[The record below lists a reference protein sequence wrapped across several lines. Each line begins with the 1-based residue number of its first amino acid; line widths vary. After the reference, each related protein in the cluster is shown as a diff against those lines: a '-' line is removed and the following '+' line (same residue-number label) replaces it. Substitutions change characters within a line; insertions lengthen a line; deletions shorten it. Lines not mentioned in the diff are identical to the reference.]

1 VNFDPQDHTSDLNVL
16 KGLESLGLH
25 NIGRVYA
32 NLVTPALYEEVI
44 RRREGMIALAGPL
57 VVRTG
62 HHTGR
67 SANDKFMV
75 DDPTTHDHVWWGKIN
90 RPFDSARFEG
100 LFRRILAYLQGQD
113 LYVQDLYAGA
123 DPSHRLRVRIITE
136 TAWHSLFSRTLFLR
150 PTREEL
156 PQFQPDFTI
165 VHAPHFHS
173 RPDIDGTSSE
183 TFIVL
188 DMTRRMVIIG
198 GTSYAG
204 EIKKSVF
211 TAMNY
216 LLPFQKVMP
225 MHCSANVGKSGDAA
239 LFFGLSGTGK
249 TSLSADPD
257 RTLVGDDE
265 HGWSDEGVFNF
276 EGGCYAKVIRLSQQA
291 EPDIYACT
299 RRFGTILEN
308 VVIDATWRNLNLDDD
323 SITENTRAAY
333 PLTHVANSVPSGR
346 AGHPD
351 NVMFLSA
358 DAFGVLPPIA
368 KLTPEQAMYYFIS
381 GYTAKLGGT
390 EKGLGREPQATFSV
404 CFGAPFMALHPTVYA
419 KLLAER
425 ISKHHSQVWLVN
437 TGWSGGPY
445 GVGSR
450 MEIGFTR
457 AMIKAALSGD
467 LASVPCVPHPVF
479 GFAVPQSC
487 PGVPNEVLDP
497 RKTWPE
503 ASKYDDAALALA
515 KRFRDNFAQ
524 FAGGVADDILK
535 AGPRA

>member
-1 VNFDPQDHTSDLNVL
+1 MLDQQHLASDTHVFNGL
-16 KGLESLGLH
+16 KALGLH

-44 RRREGMIALAGPL
+44 RRREGLMALSGPL

-67 SANDKFMV
+67 SANDKFLV
-75 DDPTTHDHVWWGKIN
+75 DDATTHPHVWWGKVN
-90 RPFDSARFEG
+90 RPFDSGRFES
-100 LFRRILAYLQGQD
+100 LYRKVLAYLQGQD

-123 DPSHRLRVRIITE
+123 DPKNRLRVRVICE
-136 TAWHSLFSRTLFLR
+136 NAWHSLFARTLFLR
-150 PTREEL
+150 PPAEEL
-156 PQFQPDFTI
+156 PTFAPDFTI
-165 VHAPHFHS
+165 VHAPHFHAN
-173 RPDIDGTSSE
+173 PDVDGTNSE
-183 TFIVL
+183 TFVIL
-188 DMTRRMVIIG
+188 DMTRRLVIIG

-216 LLPFQKVMP
+216 LLPFNNVMP
-225 MHCSANVGKSGDAA
+225 MHCSANVGKGGDVA

-249 TSLSADPD
+249 TSLSADPE
-257 RTLVGDDE
+257 RALVGDDE
-265 HGWSDEGVFNF
+265 HGWSDDGIFNF
-276 EGGCYAKVIRLSQQA
+276 EGGCYAKVIRLSPDA

-308 VVIDATWRNLNLDDD
+308 VVIDATSRRLNLDDD
-323 SITENTRAAY
+323 AITENTRAAY
-333 PLTHVANSVPSGR
+333 PLTHIANAVPSGC

-351 NVMFLSA
+351 NIMFLSA

-368 KLTPEQAMYYFIS
+368 KLTPAQAMYYFIS

-390 EKGLGREPQATFSV
+390 EKGLGKEPQATFSV

-425 ISKHHSQVWLVN
+425 IRKHNSHVWLVN
-437 TGWSGGPY
+437 TGWSGGAY

-450 MEIGFTR
+450 IKIGHTR
-457 AMIKAALSGD
+457 AMIKAALGGQ
-467 LASVPCVPHPVF
+467 LASVPTVNHPVF
-479 GFAVPQSC
+479 DFAVPQSC
-487 PGVPNEVLDP
+487 PGVPTEILDP
-497 RKTWPE
+497 RRTWPDPNRYDE
-503 ASKYDDAALALA
+503 AAAALG

-524 FAGGVADDILK
+524 FTSGVSDEIAQ
-535 AGPRA
+535 AGPKA